1 MKGLKE
7 ILSRFYWQMGVDL
20 GSSQIRIYLKGKGIV
35 IDEASVVAKLKRSRG
50 QSRFLMFGQKA
61 KEMINREPK
70 LIEVVAP
77 VKKGGG

>member
-35 IDEASVVAKLKRSRG
+35 IDEASVVAKLKKKQGG
-50 QSRFLMFGQKA
+50 QSRFFDVRAKGQGNDKPGT
-61 KEMINREPK
+61 KVN
-70 LIEVVAP
+70 
-77 VKKGGG
+77 